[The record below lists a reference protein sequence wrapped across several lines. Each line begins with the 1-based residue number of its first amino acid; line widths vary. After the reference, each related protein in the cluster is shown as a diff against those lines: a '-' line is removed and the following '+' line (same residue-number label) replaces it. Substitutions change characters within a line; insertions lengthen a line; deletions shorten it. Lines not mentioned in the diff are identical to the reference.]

1 MNSTL
6 NTLHLSK
13 DQIKYLTSLHY
24 INRIDDHLKCVV
36 SVRITDAVK
45 SIPVRVILFLE
56 MYYDDNKFDTLTFDL
71 HNYSYDE
78 IIEVAKDIRS
88 NEFILQEVD
97 NFLAGDIE

>member
-6 NTLHLSK
+6 NTLQLSK
-13 DQIKYLTSLHY
+13 DQIEYLTSLHF
-24 INRIDDHLKCVV
+24 INRIDGHLKCVSNIKV
-36 SVRITDAVK
+36 TSATSARSA
-45 SIPVRVILFLE
+45 RVILALE

-78 IIEVAKDIRS
+78 IIDVARDIRS

>member
-1 MNSTL
+1 M
-6 NTLHLSK
+6 
-13 DQIKYLTSLHY
+13 
-24 INRIDDHLKCVV
+24 
-36 SVRITDAVK
+36 
-45 SIPVRVILFLE
+45 ILALE

-78 IIEVAKDIRS
+78 IIDVARDIRS